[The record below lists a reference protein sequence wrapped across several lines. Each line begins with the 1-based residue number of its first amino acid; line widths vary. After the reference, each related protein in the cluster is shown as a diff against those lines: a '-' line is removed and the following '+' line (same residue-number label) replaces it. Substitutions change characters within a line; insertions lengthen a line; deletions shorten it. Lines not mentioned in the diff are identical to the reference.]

1 MVDLDPEAIVQCSG
15 DESPGLVGNV
25 TQPEILKQL
34 GIARARVLVLAL
46 SDPYASRHAARLARA
61 LNPHLFILVRTRS
74 VEDIDAMYEA
84 GANLVIPEEFETSIE
99 IFTAVLREYH
109 VPTNV
114 VEAQVTMLRH
124 ERYSLLRGRKL
135 SRAVLGQL
143 DAILTQGT
151 TEAVVVL
158 HHSPIVGQVLWETGL
173 LDEDQVKL
181 VAIVRGGN
189 AMIDFDPQMEVRV
202 GDTLVITGTHASL
215 DHVMDRFRPPTS

>member
-1 MVDLDPEAIVQCSG
+1 
-15 DESPGLVGNV
+15 V

-34 GIARARVLVLAL
+34 GIARARVMVVAL

-143 DAILTQGT
+143 EAILTQGT